1 MQVMKTYFNATFISF
16 KHWVDVLGCI
26 VSYLGC
32 GTSKVTIYD
41 IIDACAYKK

>member
-1 MQVMKTYFNATFISF
+1 MQVIKTYFNATFISF
-16 KHWVDVLGCI
+16 KHRVDVLGYI

>member
-1 MQVMKTYFNATFISF
+1 MQVMKTYFNAIFIRF
-16 KHWVDVLGCI
+16 KHRDDVLCCI
-26 VSYLGC
+26 ISYLGC